1 MDKCSVCKKKAKAKP
16 VNSVKAYAHKYPV
29 IVKLLNKLCDTCK
42 QTVMNRLGNKPSDKS
57 IKELYA
63 IVNGLLTSAEVRQ
76 IRKNLNLTQKE
87 AALICGGGPNAFSR
101 YERGEAVPIRATS
114 NLLRLL
120 NKHPNEIAYLLS
132 FCPAKKLA

>member
-1 MDKCSVCKKKAKAKP
+1 MDKCPACKKKAVSTVLQPNK
-16 VNSVKAYAHKYPV
+16 KYNNKV
-29 IVKLLNKLCDTCK
+29 IKLLNKLCSQC
-42 QTVMNRLGNKPSDKS
+42 QANEIQRLGNRPNDKD

-87 AALICGGGPNAFSR
+87 AARICGGGPNAFSR

-120 NKHPNEIAYLLS
+120 NRYPSEVEFLLS
-132 FCPAKKLA
+132 FSS

>member
-1 MDKCSVCKKKAKAKP
+1 MGKCSICKSKRP
-16 VNSVKAYAHKYPV
+16 NLTGGHGTHNNHVTVE
-29 IVKLLNKLCDTCK
+29 KLLLKLCQDCK
-42 QTVMNRLGNKPSDKS
+42 QRAINRLGVKPSEKD

-76 IRKNLNLTQKE
+76 IRKNLNLTQRE

-101 YERGEAVPIRATS
+101 YERGEIIPVRATS

-120 NKHPNEIAYLLS
+120 NKYPEEVKYLLQ
-132 FCPAKKLA
+132 FNANELIG

>member
-1 MDKCSVCKKKAKAKP
+1 MDKCPVCKKRPKLKAAYKKANTNKDP
-16 VNSVKAYAHKYPV
+16 VVAR
-29 IVKLLNKLCDTCK
+29 LLSKLCERCK
-42 QTVMNRLGNKPSDKS
+42 QNALNRLGNRPTDKDV
-57 IKELYA
+57 KELYA

-87 AALICGGGPNAFSR
+87 AARICGGGPNAFSR

-120 NKHPNEIAYLLS
+120 NKYPQEVDYLLD
-132 FCPAKKLA
+132 FCPGKN

>member
-1 MDKCSVCKKKAKAKP
+1 MPKCAICKSKNSESKNKSTKHKHPTINKILAKLCGHCKKKAL
-16 VNSVKAYAHKYPV
+16 S
-29 IVKLLNKLCDTCK
+29 
-42 QTVMNRLGNKPSDKS
+42 RLGVKPSDKA

-76 IRKNLNLTQKE
+76 IRKNLNLTQKD

-101 YERGEAVPIRATS
+101 YERGEKVPIRATS

-120 NKHPNEIAYLLS
+120 NKYPNEVEYLL
-132 FCPAKKLA
+132 KLSY

>member
-1 MDKCSVCKKKAKAKP
+1 MDKCPVCKKRPKLKQA
-16 VNSVKAYAHKYPV
+16 NSKAYASKSIAV
-29 IVKLLNKLCDTCK
+29 KKLLNKLCTQCS
-42 QTVMNRLGNKPSDKS
+42 QTALNRLGNKPTDKS

-87 AALICGGGPNAFSR
+87 AARICGGGPNAFSR

-120 NKHPNEIAYLLS
+120 NKYPQEITYLLGFGS
-132 FCPAKKLA
+132 AK